1 MLGVI
6 QSFGD
11 ELPAVCQNTHQEAWT
26 VFEPFLVKYGA
37 EYPIFPFH
45 SPDSNRHS
53 KCCRSERDVDDAEQL
68 WLGKSNVGFEH
79 ISDRYIVHTLSSKA
93 RALHVLTRGT

>member
-1 MLGVI
+1 MMTRILCAI
-6 QSFGD
+6 ASASNSKQMW
-11 ELPAVCQNTHQEAWT
+11 H
-26 VFEPFLVKYGA
+26 VKHLRRAADGA

-79 ISDRYIVHTLSSKA
+79 ISDRYIVHALSSKA
-93 RALHVLTRGT
+93 RALHVLTKGT